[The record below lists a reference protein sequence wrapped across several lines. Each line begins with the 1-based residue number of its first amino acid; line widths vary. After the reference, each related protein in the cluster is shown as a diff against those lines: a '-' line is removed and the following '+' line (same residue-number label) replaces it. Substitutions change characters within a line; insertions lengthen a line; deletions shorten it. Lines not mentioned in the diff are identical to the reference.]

1 MNSDGA
7 IAVQFPLKVTLSAMS
22 DRTTALIEY
31 YIARNKNRYF
41 AIASSIEAS
50 DAIIIDYDYPGTATR
65 LSASGWHDDIPLI
78 VLAVGDR
85 QIDGA
90 IMVRKPLDS
99 AGLESA
105 AASALQQLNE
115 PSKRS
120 SQAVQT
126 DVDAV
131 PHEKIPSPP
140 KLTQK
145 ASISAPASSADT
157 TLAGSTE
164 LSQDVALEA
173 TPPYF
178 RTDDATR
185 KASSSLP
192 IHTRLSRYQAKI
204 EQLCGAYRSLEQLS
218 DPDDPEHRFDA
229 TNCLARRIATLTAT
243 PEPGLKAAQFSL
255 PEADIYLFP
264 TLGKVYTS
272 LSLENSRNVDRMFR
286 NAATSEIKVTKSR
299 QSTVNDVINR
309 LNQSPHY
316 SFNVQS
322 FCWLGALFFAQ
333 GRLPR
338 GLDINTVWK
347 LRHWPNITRLE
358 LVPDC
363 LEIAAAWSQ
372 KPAKLTEL
380 IERAGCEP
388 RYVTSFF
395 NAVSTIG
402 VTYEDD
408 GYGR

>member
-1 MNSDGA
+1 
-7 IAVQFPLKVTLSAMS
+7 MS
-22 DRTTALIEY
+22 ERTRALIEY
-31 YIARNKNRYF
+31 YITRSKNRYF
-41 AIASSIEAS
+41 AIASSI
-50 DAIIIDYDYPGTATR
+50 DTPDVIIIDHDHPGTATR
-65 LSASGWHDDIPLI
+65 LAAASWSKDIPLV
-78 VLAVGDR
+78 VLTVGDR

-99 AGLESA
+99 AGLENA

-115 PSKRS
+115 RS
-120 SQAVQT
+120 NRN
-126 DVDAV
+126 
-131 PHEKIPSPP
+131 SPAAQNHAYAEAREHAP
-140 KLTQK
+140 PLPELTQK
-145 ASISAPASSADT
+145 ASKSIIASSADIAPAT
-157 TLAGSTE
+157 SAEFSEDAVPAT
-164 LSQDVALEA
+164 

-185 KASSSLP
+185 KRSASLP
-192 IHTRLSRYQAKI
+192 VQTRLSRYEAKI
-204 EQLCGAYRSLEQLS
+204 EQLCGASRSLEQLS

-229 TNCLARRIATLTAT
+229 TNCLARRIASMMAV

-272 LSLENSRNVDRMFR
+272 LSLENSRNVNRIFR
-286 NAATSEIKVTKSR
+286 SGADTETKVTKHR
-299 QSTVNDVINR
+299 QSTVNDIINR
-309 LNQSPHY
+309 LNQSPHH

-358 LVPDC
+358 LIPDC
-363 LEIAAAWSQ
+363 LEIAAAWSE
-372 KPAKLTEL
+372 KPANLPYIIKL
-380 IERAGCEP
+380 AGCEP
-388 RYVTSFF
+388 RYATSFF

-402 VTYEDD
+402 VTYKDD
-408 GYGR
+408 GDGR